1 METVREYDS
10 PIGRLILTAD
20 GGGLTGLRFC
30 AGDAG
35 DAPRP
40 PGREN
45 AAVFRPPGR
54 ENAAVFRAAE
64 RWLDAYFSG
73 QVPRTAVPLH
83 LKGTPFQLEVW
94 ALLRTI
100 PYGRTTTY
108 GALARQLA
116 ARRGLSRLSARAVGG
131 AVGRNPVSVI
141 VPCHRV
147 IGADGSLTGYSGGL
161 ERKLALLTLEKID
174 LQSTNGS

>member
-35 DAPRP
+35 DAPHP
-40 PGREN
+40 PDRED
-45 AAVFRPPGR
+45 G
-54 ENAAVFRAAE
+54 AVFRAAE

-73 QVPRTAVPLH
+73 QAPRTAVPLH

-108 GALARQLA
+108 GTLARQLA
-116 ARRGLSRLSARAVGG
+116 ARRGFSGCPRGRWAARWGAIRSA
-131 AVGRNPVSVI
+131 
-141 VPCHRV
+141 
-147 IGADGSLTGYSGGL
+147 
-161 ERKLALLTLEKID
+161 
-174 LQSTNGS
+174 